1 MYRERL
7 QITNVKLLPQ
17 ECLIGSCLGAPGEK
31 MNAVSDS
38 LDTPNDKARNGLLEI
53 NPRSR
58 AYFCCFFEKNV
69 RSLTAHDSGKHKM
82 DHWILV
88 LVQKRQ

>member
-17 ECLIGSCLGAPGEK
+17 ECLIGSCLGDPGEK

-58 AYFCCFFEKNV
+58 GNKNIFV
-69 RSLTAHDSGKHKM
+69 VSLKKM
-82 DHWILV
+82 FVNIS
-88 LVQKRQ
+88 